1 MLDVDVWAG
10 GAVPELEGS
19 SLGLSMV
26 LGVTERVELTVC
38 GARDNGGCL
47 TGGTFAI
54 GMAVVVVVT
63 DDSAADN
70 EAVEGVGIVIP
81 LLVFIGFVTRL

>member
-38 GARDNGGCL
+38 GVRDNGGCL
-47 TGGTFAI
+47 TGGTFA
-54 GMAVVVVVT
+54 
-63 DDSAADN
+63 
-70 EAVEGVGIVIP
+70 EK
-81 LLVFIGFVTRL
+81 

>member
-1 MLDVDVWAG
+1 MLVVVWAG
-10 GAVPELEGS
+10 GAVPGLEGS
-19 SLGLSMV
+19 SLALSRV
-26 LGVTERVELTVC
+26 LEVTERVELTVW

-70 EAVEGVGIVIP
+70 VAVEGVGIVIP
-81 LLVFIGFVTRL
+81 LFVFIGFVTRL

>member
-47 TGGTFAI
+47 TGGTFA
-54 GMAVVVVVT
+54 
-63 DDSAADN
+63 
-70 EAVEGVGIVIP
+70 EK
-81 LLVFIGFVTRL
+81 